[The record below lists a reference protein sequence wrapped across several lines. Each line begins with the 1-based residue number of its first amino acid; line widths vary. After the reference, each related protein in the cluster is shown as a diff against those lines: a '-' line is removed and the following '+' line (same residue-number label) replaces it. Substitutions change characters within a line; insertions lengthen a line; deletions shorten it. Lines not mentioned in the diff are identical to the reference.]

1 MADAEENVKVE
12 EEVKE
17 ELNINS
23 ALAKVIKK
31 AKLHDGVLHGLNE
44 VVKSID
50 RKTALVVVLASD
62 CQEAKYKKLI
72 EAFAKQ
78 NSIPVIE
85 SKRQIMAEWV
95 GYHKVDAEGKPRKM
109 KNVSSIAILDWVEE
123 NPATQFVQSHIA

>member
-1 MADAEENVKVE
+1 MSE
-12 EEVKE
+12 EEKKE

-31 AKLHDGVLHGLNE
+31 SQLHDGIKHGLNE

-50 RKTALVVVLASD
+50 RKEPHLIILAED

-78 NSIPVIE
+78 NDIPLIT
-85 SKRQIMAEWV
+85 SKRQQMAEWV
-95 GYHKVDAEGKPRKM
+95 GYHKVDNEGKPRKM

-123 NPATQFVQSHIA
+123 NDAVKFVQDHLKK